1 MKHTLKTLLTAS
13 PGLCSV
19 ETVAESMTSQN
30 LKEAF
35 KEMALKIVS
44 VNNVDMYVTKRKFLK
59 AQVQLRTNRLNRVF
73 SIFPYTFTIKNNEET
88 KYSREISLAN
98 V

>member
-1 MKHTLKTLLTAS
+1 
-13 PGLCSV
+13 
-19 ETVAESMTSQN
+19 MTSQN

-44 VNNVDMYVTKRKFLK
+44 VNNVDMHVMKRKFLK
-59 AQVQLRTNRLNRVF
+59 AQVQLRTNRSV
-73 SIFPYTFTIKNNEET
+73 FPYTFTTKSNKET